1 MPNPNAVKLASM
13 ELISCDRCK
22 NPFMMKRDEKLKKQQ
37 DNEEIVCENCIKLE
51 ERKKQL
57 ELGVL
62 NRVIESQ
69 KEIEASIKEI
79 KEEYDSSKPLFNKQ
93 QYLEKIKKK
102 AISLTK
108 SIELLQKID
117 ESKEEK
123 FIDDYKKLFEKM
135 KQERD

>member
-79 KEEYDSSKPLFNKQ
+79 KEEYDTSRPLFNKQ

>member
-51 ERKKQL
+51 KRKKQL

-79 KEEYDSSKPLFNKQ
+79 KEEYDTSRPLFNKQ

>member
-1 MPNPNAVKLASM
+1 MPNSNTDKLGSM

-22 NPFMMKRDEKLKKQQ
+22 NAFMMKRDEKLKKQQ

-69 KEIEASIKEI
+69 KEIEASIKEV
-79 KEEYDSSKPLFNKQ
+79 KEEFDISKSVFNKQ
-93 QYLEKIKKK
+93 EYLEKIKKN
-102 AISLTK
+102 AVSLTK

-117 ESKEEK
+117 ESSEKK
-123 FIDDYKKLFEKM
+123 FIDEYKKLFEKM

>member
-79 KEEYDSSKPLFNKQ
+79 KEEYDTSRPLFNKQ
-93 QYLEKIKKK
+93 LYLEKIKKK